1 MGCTQSA
8 VPRRQARRSE
18 VPTDE
23 LAQLVHFG
31 AWMLE
36 EGARKDLVFVLL
48 LIAGA
53 RSTISSALMT
63 RFANAFRKVRDD
75 YVVNHTDQT
84 PSGDGEAADQQ
95 RFAALQQVAKLQL
108 KRHWKR
114 YRKVGEEK
122 SFRKLRVEL
131 PKSRPSRDFKIM
143 QKMKSS
149 ASVVEGIL
157 GRDGRTMSDL
167 EDITLECE
175 SIVCCFGEAASP
187 AERVV
192 TSLPII
198 IQAVHHVEEAL
209 APLLSAV
216 EDVFGS
222 EPFLRPGEVERCS
235 YEIPAGGCAFC
246 TESPGD
252 VCLPFQAFGVSLL
265 HGMCQG
271 RAGVTPDVLLEE
283 LGDPAQPI
291 RILSTNSKSGEMF
304 FISQSGK
311 FIIKSISDAEG
322 KGLEAILPSYV
333 SHLAGE
339 EGSILGLYVGLY
351 RIDMGSGLGQ
361 RYFTIMRSVFDS
373 PVQMSRMYDL
383 KGSTHNRKVKDDSER
398 VRKDEDWISDACRLA
413 VSPEDAAS
421 LEKMHGRDTAF
432 LSEFSII
439 DFSVLIGIAEIQDLD
454 EIPPHAW
461 QSVDKSQC
469 YFIGIVDVLI
479 EYGLRKRL
487 EHLLYTVKGVGQ
499 TASVTDPN
507 SYAKRQRR
515 FFREHVLPVCDEVVI
530 DRSEQV
536 QRYERDVASPPRSSV
551 TAPAL
556 EKVEETAT
564 DQGRRMSTVGF

>member
-1 MGCTQSA
+1 
-8 VPRRQARRSE
+8 
-18 VPTDE
+18 
-23 LAQLVHFG
+23 
-31 AWMLE
+31 MLE
-36 EGARKDLVFVLL
+36 EGARKDLVFLLL

-53 RSTISSALMT
+53 RSTISSTLMI

-75 YVVNHTDQT
+75 YAVNHTDQAHT
-84 PSGDGEAADQQ
+84 GEVEPADYQ
-95 RFAALQQVAKLQL
+95 RFGALQQIAQSQL

-114 YRKVGEEK
+114 YRTVGEEK

-131 PKSRPSRDFKIM
+131 PRSRPSRDFKIM

-157 GRDGRTMSDL
+157 GRHGHTLTDL
-167 EDITLECE
+167 EDITLETE
-175 SIVCCFGEAASP
+175 SLVCSFEEAATP

-198 IQAVHHVEEAL
+198 IQAVHNVEMAL

-216 EDVFGS
+216 EDFLGS
-222 EPFLRPGEVERCS
+222 EPLLQPGEVERCS

-246 TESPGD
+246 TESPGS

-265 HGMCQG
+265 HGMCEG

-283 LGDPAQPI
+283 LGDPSQPI
-291 RILSTNSKSGEMF
+291 RVLSTNSKSGEMF
-304 FISQSGK
+304 FISHTGK

-322 KGLEAILPSYV
+322 KGLEAILPSYI

-373 PVQMSRMYDL
+373 PVQMTKMYDL
-383 KGSTHNRKVKDDSER
+383 KGSTHNRKVKDASER
-398 VRKDEDWISDACRLA
+398 VRKDEDWISDKCRLM
-413 VSPEDAAS
+413 VSPEDVAR
-421 LEKMHGRDTAF
+421 LEKMHARDTAF

-439 DFSVLIGIAEIQDLD
+439 DFSVLIGIAEIPEPS
-454 EIPPHAW
+454 EIPDHAW

-487 EHLLYTVKGVGQ
+487 EHLLHTVKGVGQ
-499 TASVTDPN
+499 TASVTDPKN
-507 SYAKRQRR
+507 YAKRQRR
-515 FFREHVLPVCDEVVI
+515 FFREHVLPG
-530 DRSEQV
+530 
-536 QRYERDVASPPRSSV
+536 YEGMLLD
-551 TAPAL
+551 
-556 EKVEETAT
+556 
-564 DQGRRMSTVGF
+564 